1 MVTEFYKRI
10 PEGIKEKLAEYCE
23 KYSVND
29 LLLEER
35 QSISGLFTWESTTEG
50 YDFWEKH
57 LVNNTFPIWSEE
69 LNRFINP
76 PTEKINTITVNAD
89 EYQAMR
95 GFSLATLK
103 YLKILEVFDE
113 KIILIKAKNM
123 GIDINEIESWI
134 KHQN

>member
-10 PEGIKEKLAEYCE
+10 PEGIKGKLAEYCE

-35 QSISGLFTWESTTEG
+35 QSISGLFTWESTPEG

-95 GFSLATLK
+95 NVMVIYLAGLYASSPYK
-103 YLKILEVFDE
+103 DD
-113 KIILIKAKNM
+113 IIASAKHM
-123 GIDINEIESWI
+123 GIDISEIT
-134 KHQN
+134 N